1 MIQYTTMSDKQE
13 QQTTIGV
20 RFPESLVQRIDRLAE
35 QLKVEQPGAL
45 RITRSE
51 VIRLAA
57 LRGIAALEAEQGP
70 SKKKKQ

>member
-1 MIQYTTMSDKQE
+1 MSDKQE

-20 RFPESLVQRIDRLAE
+20 RFPESLVERIDKLAE

-57 LRGIAALEAEQGP
+57 LRGIAVLEAEQAPG
-70 SKKKKQ
+70 KKKRA